1 MIKKKSFGAKIQSI
15 FSKNPKNFR
24 PLECEKSDLSNKT
37 ERKTKVSKAFK
48 KQIKVSASTTKT
60 LKETQIELK
69 KKNKFSK
76 SRRISKPEATTERFC
91 KSG

>member
-1 MIKKKSFGAKIQSI
+1 MRRKKKFWRENSKYFY
-15 FSKNPKNFR
+15 KNPKNFR
-24 PLECEKSDLSNKT
+24 PFEFEKSNLSNKT
-37 ERKTKVSKAFK
+37 ERKTKVSKSFK

>member
-1 MIKKKSFGAKIQSI
+1 MRKKSFGAKIQSI
-15 FSKNPKNFR
+15 FCKNPKNFR
-24 PLECEKSDLSNKT
+24 PFKCEKSDLSNKT
-37 ERKTKVSKAFK
+37 ERKTKVSKSFK